1 MNPRLVAGLAVA
13 LCLAGGAWFLWA
25 VEQPADRTGDRQ
37 VRVVDVPE
45 GASFRQVAALLE
57 RERLLAGQ
65 WGFLLLGK
73 LSGVDRGI
81 PAGEYALHAGMKPK
95 EILSEILSGHVVL
108 HPVTIP
114 EGYTVVQVA
123 ELLDRKGLAD
133 QAEFLRLVHDRDF
146 IRTFDVGEEPLTSLE
161 GYLFPNTYRF
171 AKHMK
176 AEAIISTLV
185 EGLNEV
191 LTPELRAR
199 AKEVG
204 MTVHQVLTL
213 ASVIEKET
221 GVEKEQE
228 LISAVFHNRLK
239 RHIPLQS
246 DPTVIYALA
255 SFDGNL
261 KKRDFA
267 VASPY
272 NTYRVTGLP
281 PGPIAN
287 PGAGAIKAALYPVP
301 SSYLY
306 FVSRNDGTHTFSSTL
321 AEHNRAVEK
330 YQRRP
335 ARRPALQRLPAD
347 GLS

>member
-1 MNPRLVAGLAVA
+1 MNLRVILGLAVA
-13 LCLAGGAWFLWA
+13 LCLAGVAWSFW
-25 VEQPADRTGDRQ
+25 VMEQPADRTGNRQ
-37 VRVVDVPE
+37 VKVVEIPE
-45 GASFRQVAALLE
+45 GASFRQVAALLQKE
-57 RERLLAGQ
+57 QLLASQ
-65 WGFLLLGK
+65 WGFLLLGR
-73 LSGVDRGI
+73 LNAVDRKV
-81 PAGEYALHAGMKPK
+81 PAGEYALHAGMRPQ
-95 EILSEILSGHVVL
+95 EILSEILGGQVVL
-108 HPVTIP
+108 HSVTIP
-114 EGYTVVQVA
+114 EGYTVAQIA
-123 ELLDRKGLAD
+123 DLLGQKELAD
-133 QAEFLRLVHDRDF
+133 PAEFLRLAHDREF
-146 IRTFDVGEEPLTSLE
+146 IRTLNLGEANLTSLE

-171 AKHMK
+171 AKRTK
-176 AEAIISTLV
+176 AMEIIGTLV
-185 EGLNEV
+185 QGLEQA

-199 AKEVG
+199 AKEVN

-221 GVEKEQE
+221 GVEEEQT

-255 SFDGNL
+255 SFNGNL
-261 KKRDFA
+261 RKRDLA

-287 PGAGAIKAALYPVP
+287 PGAGAVKAALNPVP

-306 FVSRNDGTHTFSSTL
+306 FVSRNDGTHMFSSTL

-335 ARRPALQRLPAD
+335 ARR
-347 GLS
+347 LS

>member
-1 MNPRLVAGLAVA
+1 MWVM
-13 LCLAGGAWFLWA
+13 
-25 VEQPADRTGDRQ
+25 EQPADRTGDRR
-37 VRVVDVPE
+37 VRIVDVPE
-45 GASFRQVAALLE
+45 GASFRQIAVLLE
-57 RERLLAGQ
+57 KERLLASQ

-73 LSGVDRGI
+73 LSGVDRRI
-81 PAGEYALHAGMKPK
+81 PAGEYALHAGMKPQ

-114 EGYTVVQVA
+114 EGYTVAQVA

-133 QAEFLRLVHDRDF
+133 RAEFLRLAHDRDF
-146 IRTFDVGEEPLTSLE
+146 IRTLDLGEEPLTSLE

-171 AKHMK
+171 AKHTK
-176 AEAIISTLV
+176 AEAIIGTLV
-185 EGLNEV
+185 QGLRET
-191 LTPELRAR
+191 LTPEVRAR

-221 GVEKEQE
+221 GVGEEQE

-239 RHIPLQS
+239 RRIPLQS

-287 PGAGAIKAALYPVP
+287 PGAGAIKAALYPPP

-306 FVSRNDGTHTFSSTL
+306 FVSRNDGTHMFSSTL

-335 ARRPALQRLPAD
+335 ALQRLPVD
-347 GLS
+347 GPARRLS

>member
-1 MNPRLVAGLAVA
+1 MNLRIVLGLAVFFV
-13 LCLAGGAWFLWA
+13 LAGGGWLFW
-25 VEQPADRTGDRQ
+25 VTEQPADRTGNRQ
-37 VRVVDVPE
+37 VKVVEIPE

-57 RERLLAGQ
+57 KEQLLASQ

-73 LSGVDRGI
+73 LSAVDRRV

-108 HPVTIP
+108 HTVTIP
-114 EGYTVVQVA
+114 EGYTAAQIA
-123 ELLDRKGLAD
+123 ELLGQKGLAD
-133 QAEFLRLVHDRDF
+133 PAEFLRLSHDREF
-146 IRTFDVGEEPLTSLE
+146 IRTLDLDEAALTSLE

-171 AKHMK
+171 AKHTK
-176 AEAIISTLV
+176 ATEIIGTLV
-185 EGLNEV
+185 QGLEQA
-191 LTPELRAR
+191 LTPELRVR
-199 AKEVG
+199 AKDVG

-221 GVEKEQE
+221 GAEEEQT

-239 RHIPLQS
+239 RRIPLQS
-246 DPTVIYALA
+246 DPTVIYALE

-261 KKRDFA
+261 KKRDLA

-287 PGAGAIKAALYPVP
+287 PGAGAIMAALYPVP

-335 ARRPALQRLPAD
+335 ARR
-347 GLS
+347 LS